1 MPDTGADN
9 DVVADSVDNGAL
21 VANPAQCDT
30 DSDGYGNICDPD
42 FDNNLIVNASDLAFF
57 TTVFFTPD
65 PDADFNGDG
74 IVNAA
79 DLATL
84 KIFFFKPP
92 GPSAIAP

>member
-9 DVVADSVDNGAL
+9 DVVADSVNNGTL
-21 VANPAQCDT
+21 LANPAQYDT
-30 DSDGYGNICDPD
+30 DSDGYGNICDPA

-57 TTVFFTPD
+57 KTVLFTPD